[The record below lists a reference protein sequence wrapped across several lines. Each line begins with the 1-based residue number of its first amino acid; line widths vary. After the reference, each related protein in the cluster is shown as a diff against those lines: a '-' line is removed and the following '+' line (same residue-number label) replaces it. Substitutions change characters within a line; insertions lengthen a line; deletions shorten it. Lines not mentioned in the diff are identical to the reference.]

1 MTNKV
6 AITED
11 IKKEL
16 LAIALYIGISK
27 PFARSFANNVL
38 KQESM
43 TLKQYHTYIKLKS
56 QLIAMFNPS
65 RHGNGDDLCPDMRY
79 DTSDYH

>member
-1 MTNKV
+1 MINRIAV
-6 AITED
+6 TED
-11 IKKEL
+11 IKKDL
-16 LAIALYIGISK
+16 SAISLYIGISK
-27 PFARSFANNVL
+27 PFAISFANNVL

-56 QLIAMFNPS
+56 QLTAMFKPS
-65 RHGNGDDLCPDMRY
+65 RHGNGDDLYPDMRY

>member
-1 MTNKV
+1 MINRIAV
-6 AITED
+6 TED

-16 LAIALYIGISK
+16 STIALYIGMAK
-27 PFARSFANNVL
+27 PFARSFADNVL

-43 TLKQYHTYIKLKS
+43 SLKQYHTYLKLKS
-56 QLIAMFNPS
+56 QLTATFRPA
-65 RHGNGDDLCPDMRY
+65 RHGNGEDLYPDMRY